1 MLRCDSPETASLLL
15 AQLNRL
21 IEKPDNQKKFQ
32 EIENRLQVK
41 KTEKIGFR
49 WTESISVKGKQNKK
63 STTIISI
70 KIKGYANQKKYVS
83 LHILIEQI

>member
-41 KTEKIGFR
+41 K
-49 WTESISVKGKQNKK
+49 QKK
-63 STTIISI
+63 SALGEQSQFRLRVNRI
-70 KIKGYANQKKYVS
+70 KNQLQLSVLK
-83 LHILIEQI
+83 

>member
-41 KTEKIGFR
+41 K
-49 WTESISVKGKQNKK
+49 QKK
-63 STTIISI
+63 SALGEQSQFRLRVNRI
-70 KIKGYANQKKYVS
+70 KNQLQLSV
-83 LHILIEQI
+83 LQ

>member
-1 MLRCDSPETASLLL
+1 MFRCDSPETASLLL

-41 KTEKIGFR
+41 NIKNRLWVEKMKIG
-49 WTESISVKGKQNKK
+49 
-63 STTIISI
+63 
-70 KIKGYANQKKYVS
+70 
-83 LHILIEQI
+83 